1 MQLET
6 GSGAGGPFGL
16 VEVTVIADLEKLAQ
30 LRRNGVL
37 NENEFADMKAKLLQA
52 PAAPTWATKPLLSMD
67 SDEQIIRRLAEY
79 KKLSGIAWIIIGGLQ
94 ICLVVTAIAGVWNVV
109 VGLSRLATSKA
120 ITARDPRVPDSAQGT
135 TQLIVLGVVN
145 LCLGAVFGLIMV
157 GVDFYIRDQI
167 LTNARLFNGQ
177 SPESFGV
184 AVPSQLAGPT
194 GVTPFISGSFAT
206 GRGVVTE
213 MIHGSR
219 VKAVLYLLLSAGF
232 VACSPLLIQSVD
244 LKEQIGGW
252 LGLTFF
258 GAGAL
263 VFAWLIIRPQRLTLN
278 KKGFTLS
285 GGLVWSPKTE
295 LWQNTT
301 AFFLYSLP
309 RSGTSI
315 GYNYVAGV
323 KKDTALL
330 RVNRTLGAEASLPRV
345 WKGSPKLMAGRLND
359 YRAQALRAAC

>member
-1 MQLET
+1 
-6 GSGAGGPFGL
+6 
-16 VEVTVIADLEKLAQ
+16 VTAIADLEKLAR
-30 LRRNGVL
+30 LRSDGVL
-37 NENEFADMKAKLLQA
+37 TDDEFASMKAKLLEP
-52 PAAPTWATKPLLSMD
+52 PAAPPWTMRPLLD
-67 SDEQIIRRLAEY
+67 LGADEQIIRRLAEY

-94 ICLVVTAIAGVWNVV
+94 ICLIVTAIAGVWNVV
-109 VGLSRLATSKA
+109 AGVSRLTTSKA
-120 ITARDPRVPDSAQGT
+120 IAARDPRVPEAAQGVA
-135 TQLIVLGVVN
+135 QLIVLGVIN
-145 LCLGAVFGLIMV
+145 LCLGALFGLIMV

-167 LTNARLFNGQ
+167 LTNTQLFNGQ
-177 SPESFGV
+177 SPASLGAPV
-184 AVPSQLAGPT
+184 TSQLVGPNSVGT
-194 GVTPFISGSFAT
+194 IVSGSFAT

-285 GGLVWSPKTE
+285 GGLVWTPKTE

-330 RVNRTLGAEASLPRV
+330 RMNRSLGAEASLPRV